1 MSDILFTSVPYTDS
15 DEPVMAPAVLKGIVE
30 SAGFS
35 AIAIDLNAELVNH
48 IKSGDHALELVDFLM
63 HNNLRDCVIQD
74 FVDVVD
80 VAVERILSYR
90 TKAVGLSLLTLH
102 SQVFTKWLC
111 VGLKSR
117 CPELQIIIGGPGIK
131 NTLVSKA
138 NSFCDELKSLGVI
151 DHYITGDGE
160 VALVEL
166 LKGNRCYPG
175 IDSPTWQELPSMDNW
190 PLPNYD
196 DYNFDLYTKPSI
208 PVCDSKGCVRNCDFC
223 DLIEHWKKFVYRS
236 AESIFAEML
245 EQIQRYHIRDFS
257 FRNSLTNGNNREFK
271 KLLQYIAEYN
281 HGQEPQHQISWNGY
295 FIVRPVSHHPEEL
308 WDLMAKTNAKLLLG
322 IESVIQ
328 HVRWDLGKK
337 FTNQDIDFHLEMAKK
352 YRVPLVLLIIVGY
365 PTETREDYEFTK
377 QWFKDRVHVYGNND
391 PVCQIN
397 LAPLA
402 ILDNT
407 NLDKKSTELKL
418 DRGEN
423 NTIWINRATNISL
436 EERAEYYKE
445 LFKICQPFNPPSGAK
460 LHGYETVVGNM
471 YA

>member
-1 MSDILFTSVPYTDS
+1 M
-15 DEPVMAPAVLKGIVE
+15 E
-30 SAGFS
+30 S
-35 AIAIDLNAELVNH
+35 
-48 IKSGDHALELVDFLM
+48 
-63 HNNLRDCVIQD
+63 
-74 FVDVVD
+74 
-80 VAVERILSYR
+80 
-90 TKAVGLSLLTLH
+90 
-102 SQVFTKWLC
+102 
-111 VGLKSR
+111 
-117 CPELQIIIGGPGIK
+117 
-131 NTLVSKA
+131 
-138 NSFCDELKSLGVI
+138 
-151 DHYITGDGE
+151 
-160 VALVEL
+160 
-166 LKGNRCYPG
+166 
-175 IDSPTWQELPSMDNW
+175 W
-190 PLPNYD
+190 PCPNYD
-196 DYNFDLYTKPSI
+196 DYNFDFYPKPSI

-236 AESIFAEML
+236 AESVFAEIL
-245 EQIQRYHIRDFS
+245 EQIQRYNIRDFS

-271 KLLQYIAEYN
+271 KLLQYMADYN
-281 HGQEPQHQISWNGY
+281 RDRPRELQISWNGY

-308 WDLMAKTNAKLLLG
+308 WDLMAQTNAKLLLG

-337 FTNQDIDFHLEMAKK
+337 FTNQDIDFHLDMAKK
-352 YRVPLVLLIIVGY
+352 YQVPLVLLIIVGY

-377 QWFKDRVHVYGNND
+377 QWFRDRVHVYGNNN

-423 NTIWINRATNISL
+423 NTIWINRETKISL
-436 EERAEYYKE
+436 EERAEHYKE